1 MDHTNAR
8 WPHLGAQALR
18 QGVSRR
24 LGSRVGAVRG
34 EIGQGVNRQQVHPSA
49 GVGHPIGGAPL
60 QSRAQGLG
68 QAQQAQVIDLH
79 FHARHVGA
87 GAVANAVAAMHL
99 GVVDDDVHLA
109 TDLASQGGDR
119 ALIAQVEWQH
129 GHLWDRSQLSQ
140 ARQLLPRF
148 GMAHPHDVRTRFDQ
162 GAHQG
167 LTHRGFAVGDQG
179 LAELGVAAH
188 FAQHFVVGHVLA
200 LFLWK
205 TYQHRLARTVQTRT
219 HPNPAGGLGD
229 LAVQVHHHRWPR
241 IQRHHAQAP
250 GQALAKKQIIAVVQ
264 GGAGQQLAPA
274 RLRAPLQAR

>member
-1 MDHTNAR
+1 MD
-8 WPHLGAQALR
+8 
-18 QGVSRR
+18 
-24 LGSRVGAVRG
+24 
-34 EIGQGVNRQQVHPSA
+34 
-49 GVGHPIGGAPL
+49 
-60 QSRAQGLG
+60 
-68 QAQQAQVIDLH
+68 
-79 FHARHVGA
+79 GA
-87 GAVANAVAAMHL
+87 GNELLGVESEVTDDITRQSLGIL
-99 GVVDDDVHLA
+99 GVVDRERTGEAQTSGVAPKDAHACRVEGRHPHLA
-109 TDLASQGGDR
+109 ADLAGQGGDR

-129 GHLWDRSQLSQ
+129 GHLRDRGQLGQ

-148 GMAHPHDVRTRFDQ
+148 GMAHPHDVRTRLDQ
-162 GAHQG
+162 GPHQG

-219 HPNPAGGLGD
+219 HPNPARGLGD

-250 GQALAKKQIIAVVQ
+250 GQALAEKQIIAVVQ